1 MSALNAILLVGF
13 IFAAKRAQGSG
24 KCKNYGEDNC
34 YLKKN
39 ERKGLLNH
47 LEKRLY
53 CELKV

>member
-24 KCKNYGEDNC
+24 KCKNYGENNC

-39 ERKGLLNH
+39 ERT
-47 LEKRLY
+47 KRLT
-53 CELKV
+53 